1 MLTHSVMNGT
11 VRLSDCARSRGA
23 IIENLGVSPTSP
35 DRRIKITAG
44 QGGVSRLR
52 RDYRSSSGA
61 CQRTVCPPFLK
72 HATGREIVAVQRTAV
87 RVFGRHV
94 SAYALECDCLCA
106 SERCKGFSRAC
117 REGDGTGLRPNTFLR
132 RKSIGLAYLI
142 LARVPHTC
150 LPRDLGSCMAI
161 GFEFSRRTKC

>member
-61 CQRTVCPPFLK
+61 CQRTVCLPFLK
-72 HATGREIVAVQRTAV
+72 HATGREIVRSSV
-87 RVFGRHV
+87 RLYVFSGNTYQPTRL
-94 SAYALECDCLCA
+94 SAIVYALANAAKVFRVLA
-106 SERCKGFSRAC
+106 GKAMVRAFAQ
-117 REGDGTGLRPNTFLR
+117 TP
-132 RKSIGLAYLI
+132 
-142 LARVPHTC
+142 
-150 LPRDLGSCMAI
+150 SCGAN
-161 GFEFSRRTKC
+161 R

>member
-35 DRRIKITAG
+35 DRRIKIN
-44 QGGVSRLR
+44 
-52 RDYRSSSGA
+52 A
-61 CQRTVCPPFLK
+61 CQRTVCLPFLK

-142 LARVPHTC
+142 LARVPHT
-150 LPRDLGSCMAI
+150 
-161 GFEFSRRTKC
+161 